1 MKTHVQKWGH
11 SLAVRI
17 PKSFAAALGFSAGGP
32 AEMTLE
38 DGAIVLKPGRDRVED
53 LDRLL
58 EGVTQENTHPAWRE
72 EEAAGGVRTEG
83 DEDETGL

>member
-1 MKTHVQKWGH
+1 MKTRIQKWGH

-17 PKSFAAALGFSAGGP
+17 PKPFAAALGFDDGRP

-38 DGAIVLKPGRDRVED
+38 DGAIVLKPGRGLVED

-58 EGVTQENTHPAWRE
+58 EDVTEANTHPAWEE
-72 EEAAGGVRTEG
+72 EEAAIGARTG
-83 DEDETGL
+83 RDDDETGL